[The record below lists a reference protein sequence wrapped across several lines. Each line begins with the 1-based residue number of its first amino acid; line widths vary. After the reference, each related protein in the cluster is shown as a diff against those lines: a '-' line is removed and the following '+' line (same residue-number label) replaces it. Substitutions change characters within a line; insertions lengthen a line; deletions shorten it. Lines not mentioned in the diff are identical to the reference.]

1 MSILNHAPP
10 TFTIKRWLTGSE
22 AALIMVAIVVGVA
35 VGLATRAQE
44 TIAHTLQSWLYGVGI
59 NRLSALTSIHHPW
72 KLLALPLAGA
82 LLVLTNRLIVMR
94 RAPIDVVEANALHG
108 GRVPIYDSLVVCLQT
123 LISNGFGASVGLE
136 AAYTQAGGAV
146 ASAVGQRLR
155 LKRDKMRL
163 MVGAGAGAA
172 IGAAFGAPLS
182 GAFYGFEL
190 VIGAYTPAAIAPVM
204 AAALSARL
212 VMRLLGGDTQFL
224 SSDPIGHIA
233 THDYA
238 TFAVLGIVMAVAG
251 IGLIRLQTALER
263 LVQRSPLP
271 LALRPVTGGLLLI
284 PIAMAC
290 PQTLSSGH
298 GALRLEMTAQPDLQ
312 FLAVVIALKVLASV
326 ISLSFGFRGGLFFA
340 SLFLGSL
347 CEPAFALAVNAIVG
361 SAVIDP
367 HVAAL
372 VGMAAFGVTVVGGP
386 MCLSLL
392 VLEST
397 HDFALTGVV
406 VMAVICASAFARA
419 HFGYSFSTWRLHLRG
434 SALRSARD
442 QGWMREITASQLMR
456 RAPTVISDTAD
467 VAAFRA
473 AVALGSTN
481 RVLLT
486 GADGRY
492 SGMVI
497 TAEAY
502 APALDPAVPLARLA
516 RPDAVT
522 LLGSDTLPDIL
533 DRFERH
539 HVEDLAVIEQD
550 GTILG
555 VITEAYAQRR
565 YAEELEKQQALL
577 FGENP

>member
-10 TFTIKRWLTGSE
+10 TFTLKRWLTGSE

-35 VGLATRAQE
+35 VGLATRAQQ

-59 NRLSALTSIHHPW
+59 NRLSALASIHHPW
-72 KLLALPLAGA
+72 KLLALPLAGG

-146 ASAVGQRLR
+146 ASAVAQRLR
-155 LKRDKMRL
+155 LKRESMRL

-224 SSDPIGHIA
+224 SSDPVGRIA

-251 IGLIRLQTALER
+251 ICLIRLQTALER

-271 LALRPVTGGLLLI
+271 LALRPMLGGLLLI

-298 GALRLEMTAQPDLQ
+298 GALRLEMTAQPGLQ

-347 CEPAFALAVNAIVG
+347 CGPAFALAVNAIIG
-361 SAVIDP
+361 TTVIDP

-434 SALRSARD
+434 STLRSARD

-486 GADGRY
+486 GPDGRY

-555 VITEAYAQRR
+555 VITEAYARRR